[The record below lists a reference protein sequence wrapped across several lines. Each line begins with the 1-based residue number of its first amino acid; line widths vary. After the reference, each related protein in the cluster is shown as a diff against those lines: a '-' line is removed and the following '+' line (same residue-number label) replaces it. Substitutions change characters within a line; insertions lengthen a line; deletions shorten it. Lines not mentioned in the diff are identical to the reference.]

1 MQGGGAAGSAGTS
14 LNLPLP
20 RSYECNIPVERNG
33 IIEPCGWV
41 PTSTANPE
49 RSWCGHQQVHISEAQ
64 KKEGLRKRAM
74 NKENKEVLR
83 RQREA
88 NETIAKERAA
98 AQKSIEA
105 IAAALGRELT
115 TRTIAGVNELFGKA
129 LDRYG
134 KVVRV
139 FILQKSF
146 HKIKSLSLWS
156 DVHVRV

>member
-1 MQGGGAAGSAGTS
+1 
-14 LNLPLP
+14 
-20 RSYECNIPVERNG
+20 
-33 IIEPCGWV
+33 
-41 PTSTANPE
+41 
-49 RSWCGHQQVHISEAQ
+49 
-64 KKEGLRKRAM
+64 M
-74 NKENKEVLR
+74 NTENKEVLR

-146 HKIKSLSLWS
+146 YKIKSLSLWS
-156 DVHVRV
+156 DIHVRV

>member
-1 MQGGGAAGSAGTS
+1 MGSDEHCKPGEILVWAPASSHFRGA
-14 LNLPLP
+14 
-20 RSYECNIPVERNG
+20 EER
-33 IIEPCGWV
+33 
-41 PTSTANPE
+41 
-49 RSWCGHQQVHISEAQ
+49 
-64 KKEGLRKRAM
+64 LRKRAM
-74 NKENKEVLR
+74 NTENKEVLR

-146 HKIKSLSLWS
+146 YKIKSLSLRS
-156 DVHVRV
+156 DIHVRV